1 MARARPSVSSF
12 SLRTE
17 RKYSS
22 FSSRAMPRG
31 GLGSGGSWKGS
42 PEGRGREGGTWATG
56 ASPPLCCA
64 GWAGAA
70 APAGDFPDPVGGG
83 GGAGGPGGGGGLGGG
98 GDTAGGG
105 GGGRLRGEGFV
116 PEVQILKRIDVFRC
130 AGHRLAGQT
139 TCPSGVSPKA
149 ASPTRPHPT
158 CPPA

>member
-64 GWAGAA
+64 GWAGGA
-70 APAGDFPDPVGGG
+70 APAGDFPDLLGGG
-83 GGAGGPGGGGGLGGG
+83 GGAGGARGAARWARGGGRGGGGQ
-98 GDTAGGG
+98 
-105 GGGRLRGEGFV
+105 GGRRG
-116 PEVQILKRIDVFRC
+116 
-130 AGHRLAGQT
+130 A
-139 TCPSGVSPKA
+139 SGRGVRPRSPDLEED
-149 ASPTRPHPT
+149 
-158 CPPA
+158 